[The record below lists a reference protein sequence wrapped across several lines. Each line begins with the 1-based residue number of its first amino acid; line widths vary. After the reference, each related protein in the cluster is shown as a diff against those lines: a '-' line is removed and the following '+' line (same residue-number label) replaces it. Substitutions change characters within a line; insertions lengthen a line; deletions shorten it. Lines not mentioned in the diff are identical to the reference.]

1 MHGGECTES
10 MHMCVHVYM
19 HVICVVMSR
28 DRVRRT
34 LRARTIAPSISSCIE
49 DVFVWDEQIQS
60 CCVRP
65 RPDAKGCQ
73 QVLKKATEAAGSV
86 RRLQSERERDMC
98 ERRKSRT
105 EATETRQ

>member
-65 RPDAKGCQ
+65 RPDAKGCP
-73 QVLKKATEAAGSV
+73 AGAEEGDGGSGF
-86 RRLQSERERDMC
+86 C
-98 ERRKSRT
+98 AKI
-105 EATETRQ
+105 AK